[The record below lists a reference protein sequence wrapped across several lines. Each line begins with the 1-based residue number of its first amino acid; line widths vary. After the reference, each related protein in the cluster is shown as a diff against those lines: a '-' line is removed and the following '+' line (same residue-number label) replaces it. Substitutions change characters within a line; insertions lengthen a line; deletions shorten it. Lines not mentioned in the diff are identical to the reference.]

1 VIRDLPKV
9 MKFVHGKAKSRCSDN
24 VKPTPTLLPPPCCVC
39 HFSSLLHISCI
50 SLCLHAVPFPSAPP
64 LICSVR
70 LLSPGQLP
78 DLFFLH
84 LYFVFGLIS
93 ALPTES
99 LLFSRAEPQNLPEAH
114 RSNKSSL
121 FIWQCSGIWDAAS
134 LLPKTKG
141 HLDFEIE
148 ELGSTNS
155 GLHLFPSKTL
165 ECSPGG
171 PCGALGGD

>member
-1 VIRDLPKV
+1 
-9 MKFVHGKAKSRCSDN
+9 
-24 VKPTPTLLPPPCCVC
+24 
-39 HFSSLLHISCI
+39 
-50 SLCLHAVPFPSAPP
+50 
-64 LICSVR
+64 